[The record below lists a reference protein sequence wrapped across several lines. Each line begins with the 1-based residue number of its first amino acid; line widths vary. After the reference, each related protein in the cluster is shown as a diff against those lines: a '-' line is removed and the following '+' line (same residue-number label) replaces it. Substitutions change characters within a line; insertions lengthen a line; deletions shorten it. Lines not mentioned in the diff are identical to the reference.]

1 MHKRFYNIKIFLEPL
16 SVSNSDQSVTENK
29 VVISE
34 SAIIDSCGIVSQ
46 PNSEENSKYH
56 EDYVKSNKCSRD
68 EEDIEL
74 PIYIESHGTP
84 IYKKNNEKTEN
95 NEGIKYE
102 SSCVLSD
109 KAYLEQHEQKD
120 NKTELG

>member
-1 MHKRFYNIKIFLEPL
+1 M
-16 SVSNSDQSVTENK
+16 SNSDQSVTENQ

-46 PNSEENSKYH
+46 QNSEENSKYH

-74 PIYIESHGTP
+74 PIYIESHG
-84 IYKKNNEKTEN
+84 ISISNKNNEKTEN

-102 SSCVLSD
+102 SPSVLLE